1 MLRAYAAD
9 RVRSAE
15 ESLMATLEDG
25 ELMGRAA
32 LGLAEVC
39 LARVRERDGSR
50 VVGLVGPGNNGGDAL
65 WALAHLAGEGLECV
79 ALVGDWPV
87 HEAGRTAA
95 SQGGVRVVGPGEDQV
110 AAI

>member
-15 ESLMATLEDG
+15 GSLMATLEEG

-39 LARVRERDGSR
+39 VARARER
-50 VVGLVGPGNNGGDAL
+50 
-65 WALAHLAGEGLECV
+65 GLEDV
-79 ALVGDWPV
+79 EG
-87 HEAGRTAA
+87 
-95 SQGGVRVVGPGEDQV
+95 
-110 AAI
+110 